1 MLFLTSPDASLKPV
15 SLSPG
20 TTPDAL
26 KVSSDGASDGVF
38 ARLLSTATAPRPLS
52 TDAEQTPVLTP
63 QLLKAALGN
72 ALGDGVEGQN
82 LPLQRQALVGMLPDG
97 VVAQGV
103 LPGTTMTLNSSV
115 LPSLDLPVS
124 DEEGGLNLKSEG
136 LPSTSWLARLF
147 GLGPTTEEAG
157 EALDDLDSSLQD
169 LGETIAQLLGVKPL
183 RELVE
188 QNQSAVEGEAGSNS
202 DADLNSEA
210 SDGGEIP
217 VEGALA
223 LDGDDFD
230 VEAALAQLGIDL
242 PSETVEQWIT
252 ADTLVIDPKA
262 VERLQNFLHEELGLN
277 LVQTET
283 VINAM
288 TTWVKNPPQLNITPE
303 QLAAADGEQW
313 QQVEQLT
320 QVLDELGGQFSS
332 WLEQLNAMANGS
344 DNDAIADA
352 APVLSKELRT
362 LADALNGKGNLES
375 DGKTPSPAVMVARLL
390 QSVQNSATSG
400 SLPITLDNSRPEQA
414 LLLAPASPVS
424 HDVAFNTTL
433 VKMARESLAS
443 KTDAETRVAALSSAV
458 SASGD
463 SSQVVN
469 LSLSQSDTPEQPQV
483 LDLKRVD
490 RPLVSAEVSRQLSE
504 RIQMMSQGEIK
515 HATIRL
521 DPPELGTLEIK
532 VTVQHDQTQVQI
544 TSPNPQVREALE
556 SQSVRLR
563 EILEQQGLNLSNL
576 DVRDQSSN
584 GNADSGDGSGNRRGG
599 GEGDD
604 GLDQEV
610 PLAAASS
617 RPMGLVDHFV

>member
-26 KVSSDGASDGVF
+26 KGSIDGAVDGSF
-38 ARLLSTATAPRPLS
+38 ARLLSGATAPRSLS
-52 TDAEQTPVLTP
+52 IDAEAAPVLTP
-63 QLLKAALGN
+63 KLLTAALGD
-72 ALGDGVEGQN
+72 ALAEGGEGQN
-82 LPLQRQALVGMLPDG
+82 LPLQRQALVGMLPDA

-103 LPGTTMTLNSSV
+103 LPGTTMTLNSTV
-115 LPSLDLPVS
+115 LPNLDLQVS
-124 DEEGGLNLKSEG
+124 DEDAGLNLKGEG

-183 RELVE
+183 REVV
-188 QNQSAVEGEAGSNS
+188 QSQSVAEGDNDTPIDT
-202 DADLNSEA
+202 DASVDAEVPV
-210 SDGGEIP
+210 DGYGP
-217 VEGALA
+217 V
-223 LDGDDFD
+223 DGDDFD

-332 WLEQLNAMANGS
+332 WLEQLDALANGS
-344 DNDAIADA
+344 DQGAVAEA

-362 LADALNGKGNLES
+362 LADALSGKGSLES

-390 QSVQNSATSG
+390 QSVQNSATTG

-414 LLLAPASPVS
+414 LLLVPASPVS

-443 KTDAETRVAALSSAV
+443 KTDAETRVAALNSAV
-458 SASGD
+458 NASGD
-463 SSQVVN
+463 SGQVVN
-469 LSLSQSDTPEQPQV
+469 LSLSQSDTPEQPQL

-490 RPLVSAEVSRQLSE
+490 RPLVSADVSRQLSE
-504 RIQMMSQGEIK
+504 RIQMMSQGDIK

-521 DPPELGTLEIK
+521 DPPELGALDIK
-532 VTVQHDQTQVQI
+532 VTVHNDQTQVQI

-576 DVRDQSSN
+576 DVRDQPSSN
-584 GNADSGDGSGNRRGG
+584 GNAGSGDGNGRGG
-599 GEGDD
+599 ADGDD
-604 GLDQEV
+604 DGQDPEAPV
-610 PLAAASS
+610 AAASS

>member
-1 MLFLTSPDASLKPV
+1 MLFLTSPDASLKPI
-15 SLSPG
+15 SLSPE
-20 TTPDAL
+20 TPPNGL
-26 KVSSDGASDGVF
+26 KASIDGAVDGPF
-38 ARLLSTATAPRPLS
+38 ARLLSTATASRPLS
-52 TDAEQTPVLTP
+52 IDAEETPVLTP

-82 LPLQRQALVGMLPDG
+82 LPLQRQALVGMLPEG

-103 LPGTTMTLNSSV
+103 LPGTTMTLNGTL
-115 LPSLDLPVS
+115 LPSLDRQVS
-124 DEEGGLNLKSEG
+124 DEEGGLNLNREG

-157 EALDDLDSSLQD
+157 EALDDLDSSLED

-183 RELVE
+183 REVV
-188 QNQSAVEGEAGSNS
+188 QQHQSVAKGGSNS
-202 DADLNSEA
+202 DAALNSA
-210 SDGGEIP
+210 GSVGGETP
-217 VEGALA
+217 VEGELSQ
-223 LDGDDFD
+223 GSDDFD

-288 TTWVKNPPQLNITPE
+288 TTWVKNPPQVTITPE
-303 QLAAADGEQW
+303 QLAAADGDKW

-320 QVLDELGGQFSS
+320 QVLDELGGQFSR
-332 WLEQLNAMANGS
+332 WLEQLTAMANGS
-344 DNDAIADA
+344 DNEAVADA

-362 LADALNGKGNLES
+362 LAEALSGKGSLDS
-375 DGKTPSPAVMVARLL
+375 DGKAPSPAVMVARLL

-414 LLLAPASPVS
+414 LLLAPAAPVS

-443 KTDAETRVAALSSAV
+443 KTDAETRVAALNSAV
-458 SASGD
+458 NASGD
-463 SSQVVN
+463 SGQVVN
-469 LSLSQSDTPEQPQV
+469 LSLSQSDTPEQPQL

-490 RPLVSAEVSRQLSE
+490 RPLVSADVSRQLSE
-504 RIQMMSQGEIK
+504 RIQMMSQGDIK

-521 DPPELGTLEIK
+521 DPPELGALDIK
-532 VTVQHDQTQVQI
+532 VTVHNDQTQVQI

-576 DVRDQSSN
+576 DVRDQPSSN
-584 GNADSGDGSGNRRGG
+584 GNAGSGDGNGRGG
-599 GEGDD
+599 ADGDD
-604 GLDQEV
+604 DGQDPEAPV
-610 PLAAASS
+610 AAASS